1 MGLEDR
7 LKIHLEPGLFEWLA
21 WYQVASN
28 QSISHLTNQSINQ
41 SIIQLTNQSIDHP
54 INVKQSR
61 INSWPKFGS
70 KSIYQTF
77 VQNIKF
83 YIKLFKVQVGKLIF
97 YFYYSKYSFFPFSLF
112 SSFIFAHIYYTFPFL
127 SFDLVKLLL

>member
-83 YIKLFKVQVGKLIF
+83 YIKLFIVQVGKLIF
-97 YFYYSKYSFFPFSLF
+97 YITPNIPFFHFPYFPLLFLLTFIILFLFSLL
-112 SSFIFAHIYYTFPFL
+112 I
-127 SFDLVKLLL
+127 